1 MELGRPGV
9 LSKTFLGP
17 LWSRPFRKLEIKVAI
32 RVEMKV
38 EMQFRSRRRVLDF
51 RNQRIFTRKS
61 A

>member
-17 LWSRPFRKLEIKVAI
+17 LPEQPIPEVRDE
-32 RVEMKV
+32 VEKKV
-38 EMQFRSRRRVLDF
+38 EMHFRSRRRVLDF

>member
-17 LWSRPFRKLEIKVAI
+17 LPEQPIPEVRNE
-32 RVEMKV
+32 VEKKV
-38 EMQFRSRRRVLDF
+38 EMHFRSRRRVLDF